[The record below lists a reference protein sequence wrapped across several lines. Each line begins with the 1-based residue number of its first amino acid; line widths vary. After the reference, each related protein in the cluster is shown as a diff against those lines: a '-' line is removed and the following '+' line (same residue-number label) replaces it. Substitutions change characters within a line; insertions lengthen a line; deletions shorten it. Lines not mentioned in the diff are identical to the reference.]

1 MKKILIVAAAGL
13 GVTMTAAY
21 AGHGNGQGRGDARWE
36 KLDVNGDGKVTAEE
50 MTEAHTDLIE
60 KADSDGDGAI
70 TKDEMKAYHEARRA
84 EWRAKHNPDKNDDGV
99 IDRTEF
105 INAAQERFDRMDK
118 NGDGVISEDEQKRRG
133 HRRHR
138 RGE

>member
-21 AGHGNGQGRGDARWE
+21 AGHGRGDGRWD
-36 KLDVNGDGKVTAEE
+36 KLDTNGDGKVTAEE

-84 EWRAKHNPDKNDDGV
+84 EWRAEHNPDKNDDGV

-105 INAAQERFDRMDK
+105 LNAAQERFDRMDK

-133 HRRHR
+133 HGRHR